1 MNGFDAVLSREDLL
15 SRVFAGGES
24 GLRVREIPF
33 LWRDGRLTPN
43 LADVAPTVSYDVKI
57 DSAYER
63 LDFGSLGGPSKNGP
77 DQGGDYCFWLSTAHA
92 SGMSGRQIQ
101 LQAQDHKARCAPLAN
116 QIAKA
121 FGTEKDFGATNVSAD
136 TECMC
141 VFVHLCGRDLLLY
154 HITAKVNVS
163 KMAASIRARALVED
177 PPEYAS
183 ISRMPA
189 KIMLYQHIYIY
200 THFESPPSFPT
211 YAWGS
216 HAWLSGCWLVDYC
229 TRAAM

>member
-24 GLRVREIPF
+24 GLRVRETPF
-33 LWRDGRLTPN
+33 FWRDGRLTPN

-63 LDFGSLGGPSKNGP
+63 LDVGSLGGPSKNGP
-77 DQGGDYCFWLSTAHA
+77 DQGGNYCFWLSTAHA

-141 VFVHLCGRDLLLY
+141 SFVHLCGRDLLLY
-154 HITAKVNVS
+154 HSTAKVLWFVS
-163 KMAASIRARALVED
+163 KVGNRGLCTMYNDASFHNGHFQKLVVVRALAVV
-177 PPEYAS
+177 S
-183 ISRMPA
+183 
-189 KIMLYQHIYIY
+189 
-200 THFESPPSFPT
+200 
-211 YAWGS
+211 
-216 HAWLSGCWLVDYC
+216 
-229 TRAAM
+229 TRL